1 MTRKIDM
8 TRFSMPGIVALMA
21 ATVAVLIVIAGGL
34 WWLWAGKPA
43 IDRAAWQDLILKGV
57 LCWIVLC
64 ATALLSWHRVQSG
77 IRKLVLSTRPVP
89 ALFSTESTKD
99 NEPDLIQDLR
109 DRHGPL
115 WRYKIRFLLV
125 MGEPAQVEAVA
136 PGLQQKQWLEAR
148 RTVLLWGGSL
158 LAPQTEPV
166 PLWHK
171 VTRWKP
177 LDEVVW
183 ALDVAQSKDA
193 PAMGK
198 SIRNLRRLAREQ
210 RWQMKLHV
218 WQVCQSDWSQDDRP
232 SQQVGCVL
240 PSRMNGQAL
249 QAIFERYIPT
259 LCEMGLGQVNE
270 KRGHDF
276 LYRLS
281 RELKEEI
288 IPRWNHVL
296 KPLFS
301 ELARDVR
308 LRGLW
313 FSLPVPK
320 SKAPSDDINDRFW
333 SIDPVWDGVL
343 GDRSASRRIGW
354 APMRIAQTA
363 TLTVLAL
370 SLVGLLVSGYSN
382 STQITQVQQALFAVQ
397 SSEDPDRQLLALS
410 EWVRELGRLDQRE
423 RDGGPWYQRFGLG
436 QNRTLLD
443 TLWPQYVEAN
453 NRLMRDRAADNL
465 QRQLQAWVDLPA
477 GSAEQ
482 NASASVAYDQLKAWL
497 MMVRPEQAEP
507 VFLARVL
514 GESEPSRDGVS
525 PGVWREVS
533 PLLWQFYAEQLRRHP
548 TWRIGTDPQRVT
560 QVRQRLLGLLAQ
572 RNGEDALYRQALESV
587 GQQHPALRLRDML
600 GEVAPWPLMSGEG
613 SVAGVFTREAWEG
626 QIRGAIDEI
635 AKTRREEI
643 DWVLSDN
650 HTGVAAELKPDA
662 LKARLTERYFRDYAA
677 AWLGF
682 LNSVRWQKADS
693 LSQVIDQ
700 LTLISDARESPLIA
714 LMNTL
719 AWQGQAG
726 QRTAAAIALDTSL
739 KNATLKNTAPLDNIP
754 ALDTALPGPLDATFG
769 PLLTLIGKDPQ
780 VRTEDQRPNLHG
792 FLTQVTRV
800 RLKLQQISSAP
811 DPQGMTQALAQTV
824 FQDKSIDLTD
834 AQAYG
839 GLIAASLG
847 GPLRGVGQAL
857 FVQPLEQAWQKV
869 LQPAA
874 SSLNRQWQQ
883 SIVEHWDEAFNGR
896 YPFAATGSDASLPM
910 LGQMIRAD
918 SGRIE
923 QFLQR
928 ELGGVLRKDGNRWV
942 ADPRHKQAL
951 RINPA
956 FLAAINQLSHLADVL
971 YTDGGMGLAFEL
983 RGKAVRDVVQT
994 TFMLNGARH
1003 EYFNQKESWQRFAWP
1018 GSTDYPGARLTWTS
1032 VHTGAR
1038 LYGDFEGTWGLI
1050 RLLEKARITPLDDGD
1065 SRYRVV
1071 VEAPDGLNLLWHL
1084 RTELGAGP
1092 MSLLTLRDFTLPKQI
1107 FLVSAR

>member
-1 MTRKIDM
+1 MFVVVGVGLAM
-8 TRFSMPGIVALMA
+8 
-21 ATVAVLIVIAGGL
+21 LIEYYPQVWGL
-34 WWLWAGKPA
+34 
-43 IDRAAWQDLILKGV
+43 
-57 LCWIVLC
+57 
-64 ATALLSWHRVQSG
+64 QSG
-77 IRKLVLSTRPVP
+77 GFRQMFWLVVVAAMTFLSVSIVVAAHVLGRQSGEAGYTRQIADDTPSPVP
-89 ALFSTESTKD
+89 SRSTGDHVQPLERVK
-99 NEPDLIQDLR
+99 EHLHQHYGPFWRLR
-109 DRHGPL
+109 VRL
-115 WRYKIRFLLV
+115 LLV
-125 MGEPAQVEAVA
+125 VGEPKQIAAIV
-136 PGLQQKQWLEAR
+136 PGLEKHQWLEGQG
-148 RTVLLWGGSL
+148 TVLLWGGSVQEK
-158 LAPQTEPV
+158 LATSFSR
-166 PLWHK
+166 WRGM
-171 VTRWKP
+171 TRGRA
-177 LDEVVW
+177 LDGVVW
-183 ALDVAQSKDA
+183 ALTRQQGEDVAAMAVGVRHLQGLAQS
-193 PAMGK
+193 
-198 SIRNLRRLAREQ
+198 L
-210 RWQMKLHV
+210 RWQLPLHV
-218 WQVCQSDWSQDDRP
+218 WQVCESDWSQKGRRRQPAGALLPACVSGQDLEARLTGLQLP
-232 SQQVGCVL
+232 LLKQGFAQV
-240 PSRMNGQAL
+240 QA
-249 QAIFERYIPT
+249 QMA
-259 LCEMGLGQVNE
+259 
-270 KRGHDF
+270 HDF
-276 LYRLS
+276 LMRLS
-281 RELKEEI
+281 GDLAHGGAAHWCRMLA
-288 IPRWNHVL
+288 PLLAQFSRGVL
-296 KPLFS
+296 
-301 ELARDVR
+301 

-313 FSLPVPK
+313 FGLPVAQTEVASNVWPT
-320 SKAPSDDINDRFW
+320 
-333 SIDPVWDGVL
+333 DPAWEGLVADKPGTRRL
-343 GDRSASRRIGW
+343 GWPPI
-354 APMRIAQTA
+354 RIAHAAMLTFA
-363 TLTVLAL
+363 TLYF
-370 SLVGLLVSGYSN
+370 VGLLVSGYSN
-382 STQITQVQQALFAVQ
+382 STQITQLQRALFAVQ

-443 TLWPQYVEAN
+443 SLWPQYVEAN

-514 GESEPSRDGVS
+514 GASEPSRDGVS

-533 PLLWQFYAEQLRRHP
+533 PLLWQFYAEQLGRHP

-572 RNGEDALYRQALESV
+572 RNGEDALYRQVLESV

-726 QRTAAAIALDTSL
+726 QRTAAAVGPLDTMLKNAAL
-739 KNATLKNTAPLDNIP
+739 KNATPLDHIP
-754 ALDTALPGPLDATFG
+754 ALDSALPGPLDATFG
-769 PLLTLIGKDPQ
+769 PLLTLIGKDPKA
-780 VRTEDQRPNLHG
+780 RTEDQRPNLHG

-883 SIVEHWDEAFNGR
+883 SIVEHWNEAFNGR

-1092 MSLLTLRDFTLPKQI
+1092 MSLLTLRDFTLPRQV
-1107 FLVSAR
+1107 FLTTASARPSLALNEVAP